1 MIFDVKMELTPK
13 LRYVADGNLNN
24 PPSSTT
30 YATVFSRESV
40 RIEFLIDALNNLDIL
55 AWYIQNVYL
64 NTKTKEKIL
73 FYAGDE
79 WKSDQG
85 KVVVIV
91 RALYGLKQ
99 QFLKNRFCHHRNN
112 PTNLIKQ
119 LQPNLI
125 KIKQLH
131 NQQTPKL
138 HSSPHS
144 LSTL

>member
-1 MIFDVKMELTPK
+1 MELTPK

-24 PPSSTT
+24 PPSSMT

-55 AWYIQNVYL
+55 AWDIQNAYL

-79 WKSDQG
+79 WKSDQC

-99 QFLKNRFCHHRNN
+99 QFLKNRFCHHHNN